1 MLITMAGEVVEGT
14 KPTRMELLNIKK
26 KKSLAKKGHKLLTE
40 KRDALVAEFLG
51 IIKTRENHRNELN
64 DMLDNG
70 YQMLIRAEME
80 SGFDEI
86 RSISNSAPMAPE
98 VPVTGVNIMGVMV
111 PRIESSGV
119 PETVSPFY
127 SLHTTTPRLDS
138 TVGSF
143 RKILKKVLV
152 VAEIEGTIERLALEI
167 EKTRRRVNALEY
179 IFIPRLENTEKYI
192 EMQLQERER
201 EDFFRRKRM
210 KAVSD

>member
-1 MLITMAGEVVEGT
+1 MAGEVVEGT

-51 IIKTRENHRNELN
+51 IIKTRETHRKELN
-64 DMLDNG
+64 GLLDKG
-70 YQMLIRAEME
+70 YNSLIRAEME
-80 SGFDEI
+80 SGFDELS
-86 RSISNSAPMAPE
+86 SIAASAPSVPE
-98 VPVTGVNIMGVMV
+98 VPVTGVNIMGVTV

-119 PETVSPFY
+119 PETLQPFY
-127 SLHTTTPRLDS
+127 SLHTTSSRLDS
-138 TVGSF
+138 TVNLF
-143 RKILKKVLV
+143 RRTLKKILV

-179 IFIPRLENTEKYI
+179 IFIPRLENTVKYI

-210 KAVSD
+210 KAVTE

>member
-1 MLITMAGEVVEGT
+1 MAGEIVEGT

-26 KKSLAKKGHKLLTE
+26 KKVLAEKGHKLLTE

-51 IIKTRENHRNELN
+51 IIKTREQQRSELN
-64 DMLDNG
+64 KVLSQG
-70 YQMLIRAEME
+70 FHSLIRAEME
-80 SGFDEI
+80 SGFDELK
-86 RSISNSAPMAPE
+86 SIAASAPAVPE
-98 VPVTGVNIMGVMV
+98 VPVTGVNIMGVTV

-119 PETVSPFY
+119 PETLPPFY
-127 SLHTTTPRLDS
+127 SLHTTTPRLDAAVS
-138 TVGSF
+138 NF
-143 RKILKKVLV
+143 RKVLKNILV
-152 VAEIEGTIERLALEI
+152 VAEIEGTIERLAHEI

-210 KAVSD
+210 KAVTE